1 MTKSICLALQAAVTS
16 LLGCPVTVA
25 YYCAMRRKV
34 WEIIQVQILMQNY
47 NCHNM
52 NTEGYAVMIEK
63 KHGEICLS
71 LENLCIF
78 VFETNFNIAKI
89 QRKAAFSKNFW

>member
-71 LENLCIF
+71 LENLLHIRF
-78 VFETNFNIAKI
+78 
-89 QRKAAFSKNFW
+89 